1 MRAARIAI
9 AALAVAACA
18 WFVVGVIQA
27 GNENKATALVNG
39 GGTPTPAQTAQ
50 IQHWLDRAAT
60 LNPDRNIDLLRAQ
73 AWVRAGQS
81 AKALALMKR
90 VVGAEPRNANAWI
103 VFGFAAQSQSPALAR
118 RAHAKVLELAPP
130 VPRAP

>member
-1 MRAARIAI
+1 MRAARLAI

-18 WFVVGVIQA
+18 WFVIGVIQSD
-27 GNENKATALVNG
+27 NESRATAAING

-50 IQHWLDRAAT
+50 IEHWLDSAGT

-73 AWVRAGQS
+73 AEVRAGQS

-90 VVGAEPRNANAWI
+90 VVRDEPRNADAWI

-118 RAHAKVLELAPP
+118 LAHAEVLKLAPP

>member
-1 MRAARIAI
+1 MRAARLAI

-18 WFVVGVIQA
+18 WFVIGVIQSD
-27 GNENKATALVNG
+27 NESRANAAING
-39 GGTPTPAQTAQ
+39 GGTPTLAQTAQ
-50 IQHWLDRAAT
+50 IEHWLDSART

-73 AWVRAGQS
+73 AEVRAGQS

-90 VVGAEPRNANAWI
+90 VVRDEPRSADAWI

-118 RAHAKVLELAPP
+118 HAHAEVLKLAPP